1 MKLWLATTNNSKIR
15 EIRALLEPMKIEV
28 HTCSELDFY
37 SAPNETGKTFE
48 ENARLKAK
56 SLHSV
61 VPKEWVLAED
71 SGLEVEGLG
80 NLPGVHSARYAGPK
94 ASDAEN
100 IMKLIKMMGLKA
112 ANNRKAHFTCT
123 MVLISPQNQESIFS
137 GRLNGEITKGMRGT
151 QGFGYDPVFQPEGE
165 TKTLAEMDLA
175 QKNRI
180 SHRAKAI
187 NQLKEFFNNFIDQSP
202 QIE

>member
-15 EIRALLEPMKIEV
+15 EIKSLLEHLKIEI
-28 HTCSELDFY
+28 HTCGELSYY
-37 SAPNETGKTFE
+37 SAPNEIGKTFE
-48 ENARLKAK
+48 ENARIKAK

-61 VPKEWVLAED
+61 VPQDWVLAED
-71 SGLEVEGLG
+71 SGLEVECLG

-100 IMKLIKMMGLKA
+100 TSKLIKMISLKLA
-112 ANNRKAHFTCT
+112 ENRKARFACC
-123 MVLISPQNQESIFS
+123 MILLSPTSKESVFMGHLS
-137 GRLNGEITKGMRGT
+137 GEITKALRGT
-151 QGFGYDPVFQPEGE
+151 QGFGYDQVFQPLGE
-165 TKTLAEMDLA
+165 TKTMAEMDLA

-187 NQLKEFFNNFIDQSP
+187 SELKEFFKNFIEQST
-202 QIE
+202 

>member
-15 EIRALLEPMKIEV
+15 EIKSLLEPMKIEI
-28 HTCSELDFY
+28 HTCAELSYY
-37 SAPNETGKTFE
+37 SPPNETGKTFE

-56 SLHSV
+56 SLRSV
-61 VPKEWVLAED
+61 VPQDWVLAED
-71 SGLEVEGLG
+71 SGLEVEALG

-100 IMKLIKMMGLKA
+100 TSKLIKMINLKTTD
-112 ANNRKAHFTCT
+112 NRKARFACC
-123 MVLISPQNQESIFS
+123 MVLLSPAGQESIFAGS
-137 GRLNGEITKGMRGT
+137 LMGEITKGMRGT
-151 QGFGYDPVFQPEGE
+151 QGFGYDSVFQPQGE
-165 TKTLAEMDLA
+165 TKTMGEMDLA

-187 NQLKEFFNNFIDQSP
+187 SMLKEFFNNFIEQTV
-202 QIE
+202 

>member
-15 EIRALLEPMKIEV
+15 EIRSLLEPMKIEI
-28 HTCSELDFY
+28 HTCGELSYY
-37 SAPNETGKTFE
+37 SAPNEIGKTFE

-56 SLHSV
+56 SLHAV
-61 VPKEWVLAED
+61 VPQSWVLAED
-71 SGLEVEGLG
+71 SGLEAEGLG

-100 IMKLIKMMGLKA
+100 TSKLIKMVGLKA
-112 ANNRKAHFTCT
+112 ADNRKARFACC
-123 MVLISPQNQESIFS
+123 MVLLSPENKETIFS
-137 GRLNGEITKGMRGT
+137 GSLLGEITKGMRGT
-151 QGFGYDPVFQPEGE
+151 QGFGYDSVFQPLGE
-165 TKTLAEMDLA
+165 SKTLGEMDLA

-187 NQLKEFFNNFIDQSP
+187 EGLKEFFKNFIEQSV
-202 QIE
+202 